1 MLESKRR
8 AIIFLALSI
17 LLAAGAGFLFLKKIK
32 DLNAQLGEMVEIYVA
47 TTDIASRSLIQ
58 PDQIT
63 TREIPKKYAD
73 DSYITDKAVLK
84 NQVTV
89 VPLSKGNIIT
99 KNIIKPAT
107 TVRDQNSRLVTVYAS
122 GKVVF
127 DQQLDALDRVDII
140 VSRDINGKPAT
151 EVFMKDVPVAMVAKT
166 EDQFRGVALEMPFEQ
181 VPVFIHQ
188 QHYADV
194 MRILK
199 ANVGKGELG
208 IPEPFSEQPAEPG
221 APGATPAEGQPGNQS
236 PAAPSAPPANAAT
249 PPAQTPPEA
258 PPAAPAAGQQPPSQ
272 PPASTQPAGT
282 PPTPVPNSGG

>member
-47 TTDIASRSLIQ
+47 NTDIASRALIQ

-63 TREIPKKYAD
+63 TREIPKKFAD
-73 DSYITDKAVLK
+73 DSYITDKASLK

-107 TVRDQNSRLVTVYAS
+107 TVRDQNNRLVTVYAS
-122 GKVVF
+122 GKIVF
-127 DQQLDALDRVDII
+127 DQQLEALDRVDII
-140 VSRDINGKPAT
+140 VSHNDNGKPAT
-151 EVFMKDVPVAMVAKT
+151 EVFMKDVPVAMVAKSD
-166 EDQFRGVALEMPFEQ
+166 DQFRGVALEMPFEQ
-181 VPVFIHQ
+181 VPIFIHQ
-188 QHYADV
+188 QHYAQV

-199 ANVGKGELG
+199 SNVGKGELG
-208 IPEPFSEQPAEPG
+208 IPEPFSEKPSGEGAPPTEGSPESQQPATPPA
-221 APGATPAEGQPGNQS
+221 APATPATPGTQTPPTAPVPGQQP
-236 PAAPSAPPANAAT
+236 
-249 PPAQTPPEA
+249 PPAQTPA
-258 PPAAPAAGQQPPSQ
+258 
-272 PPASTQPAGT
+272 AGT
-282 PPTPVPNSGG
+282 PSPPVSNPGG

>member
-8 AIIFLALSI
+8 AIIFLALSL

-32 DLNAQLGEMVEIYVA
+32 DMNAQLGEMVEIYVA
-47 TTDIASRSLIQ
+47 NTDIASRALIQ

-63 TREIPKKYAD
+63 TREIPKKFAD
-73 DSYITDKAVLK
+73 DSYITDKASLK

-107 TVRDQNSRLVTVYAS
+107 TVRDQNSRLVTVYAT
-122 GKVVF
+122 GKIVF
-127 DQQLDALDRVDII
+127 DQQLEALDRVDII
-140 VSRDINGKPAT
+140 VSHNVNGKPST
-151 EVFMKDVPVAMVAKT
+151 EVFMKDVPVAMVAKSD
-166 EDQFRGVALEMPFEQ
+166 DQFRGVALEMPFEQ

-208 IPEPFSEQPAEPG
+208 IPEPFSDKPSEEGTAPQEASPESQQPTTPPDTPVTPATPG
-221 APGATPAEGQPGNQS
+221 AQTPL
-236 PAAPSAPPANAAT
+236 AAPST
-249 PPAQTPPEA
+249 
-258 PPAAPAAGQQPPSQ
+258 GQQPP
-272 PPASTQPAGT
+272 PPAPQTPAAGT
-282 PPTPVPNSGG
+282 PSPPVPNPGG

>member
-47 TTDIASRSLIQ
+47 NTDIASRALIQ

-63 TREIPKKYAD
+63 TREIPKKFAD
-73 DSYITDKAVLK
+73 DSYITDKASLK

-107 TVRDQNSRLVTVYAS
+107 TVRDQNNRLVTVYSS
-122 GKVVF
+122 GKIVF
-127 DQQLDALDRVDII
+127 DQQLEALDRVDII
-140 VSRDINGKPAT
+140 VSHNVNGKPTT
-151 EVFMKDVPVAMVAKT
+151 EVFMKDVPVAMVAKSD
-166 EDQFRGVALEMPFEQ
+166 DQFRGVALEMPFEQ

-188 QHYADV
+188 QHYAQV

-199 ANVGKGELG
+199 SNVGKGELG
-208 IPEPFSEQPAEPG
+208 IPEPFSEKPSEEGAAPTEGSPESQQPA
-221 APGATPAEGQPGNQS
+221 T
-236 PAAPSAPPANAAT
+236 
-249 PPAQTPPEA
+249 
-258 PPAAPAAGQQPPSQ
+258 PPAAPATPGTQTPPTAPVPGQQP
-272 PPASTQPAGT
+272 TQPAQQTPAAGT
-282 PPTPVPNSGG
+282 PSPPVSNPGG